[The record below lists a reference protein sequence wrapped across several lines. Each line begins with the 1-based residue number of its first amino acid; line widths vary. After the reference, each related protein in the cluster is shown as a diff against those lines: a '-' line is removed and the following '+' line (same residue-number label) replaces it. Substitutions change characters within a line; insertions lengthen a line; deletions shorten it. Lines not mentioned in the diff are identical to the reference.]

1 MLGQSHEQPPTSGY
15 TAAQRTNRKTRMPLS
30 SEAIGAQTDFI
41 EHQTDRRWLMAY
53 AASLGDMNPQYL
65 DTTGPTVAHPVF
77 PVCLEWPA
85 ILATRQL
92 AQMTG
97 LTDAEAA
104 KGVHASHDLHLY
116 RPIVAGETLRT
127 QTTVID
133 ARAIRP
139 GAAFVMQLDTL
150 DRHDQLVCRTYQT
163 SIYRGVAADAE
174 TSVAKQVPAWPMAGR
189 HFHAVQNHTI
199 AVNGNLAHTYTECA
213 HIFNPIHTDKQVALE
228 AGLPDI
234 ILHGTATLALA
245 ISTLVN
251 EYLDGDPTRVKRL
264 GGRFA
269 AMVLMPSDIQLKVGE
284 AEDDC
289 LSFRVMNAEG
299 QEAISQGFLVYR

>member
-1 MLGQSHEQPPTSGY
+1 
-15 TAAQRTNRKTRMPLS
+15 MPLS
-30 SEAIGAQTDFI
+30 AKAIGTQTDFI
-41 EHQTDRRWLMAY
+41 EHQTDLRWLMAY
-53 AASLGDMNPQYL
+53 AASLGDLNPQYL
-65 DTTGPTVAHPVF
+65 DTTGPTIAHPVF

-139 GAAFVMQLDTL
+139 GAAFVMRLDTL
-150 DRHDQLVCRTYQT
+150 DSRDELVCRTYQT
-163 SIYRGVAADAE
+163 SIYRGVAVESDVH
-174 TSVAKQVPAWPMAGR
+174 TSVMEQSPAWPTSGQLSLSTR
-189 HFHAVQNHTI
+189 NHAI
-199 AVNGNLAHTYTECA
+199 AVDGNLAHTYTECA
-213 HIFNPIHTDKQVALE
+213 RIFNPIHTDKQVALN

-245 ISTLVN
+245 VSTLVN
-251 EYLDGDPTRVKRL
+251 EYLDGDATRVQRL

-269 AMVLMPSDIQLKVGE
+269 AMVLMPSVIHLEVDE
-284 AEDDC
+284 AKDSC

-299 QEAISQGFLVYR
+299 QQAVSQGFLVYR

>member
-1 MLGQSHEQPPTSGY
+1 
-15 TAAQRTNRKTRMPLS
+15 MPLS
-30 SEAIGAQTDFI
+30 AKAIGAKTDFI
-41 EHQTDRRWLMAY
+41 EHQTDLRWLMAY

-133 ARAIRP
+133 ARGIRP
-139 GAAFVMQLDTL
+139 GAAFVMRLDTL
-150 DRHDQLVCRTYQT
+150 DSHDQLVCRTYQT
-163 SIYRGVAADAE
+163 SIYRGVATDTE
-174 TSVAKQVPAWPMAGR
+174 TSVAEPVPAWPLAGR
-189 HFHAVQNHTI
+189 EFHPAVQHTI
-199 AVNGNLAHTYTECA
+199 AVGGNLAHTYTECA
-213 HIFNPIHTDKQVALE
+213 HIFNPIHTDKQVALD

-251 EYLDGDPTRVKRL
+251 EYLDGDPTRVERL

-269 AMVLMPSDIQLKVGE
+269 AMVLMPSDIQLEVGKTQGS
-284 AEDDC
+284 C
-289 LSFRVMNAEG
+289 LSFRVINAEG
-299 QEAISQGFLVYR
+299 QEAVSQGFLVYR

>member
-1 MLGQSHEQPPTSGY
+1 
-15 TAAQRTNRKTRMPLS
+15 MPLS
-30 SEAIGAQTDFI
+30 AKAIGAKTDFI
-41 EHQTDRRWLMAY
+41 EHQTDLRWLMAY

-133 ARAIRP
+133 ARGIRP
-139 GAAFVMQLDTL
+139 GAAFVMRLDTL
-150 DRHDQLVCRTYQT
+150 DSHDQLVCRTYQT
-163 SIYRGVAADAE
+163 SIYRGVAADTE
-174 TSVAKQVPAWPMAGR
+174 TSVAEPVPTWPSAGR
-189 HFHAVQNHTI
+189 EFHPTAHHTI
-199 AVNGNLAHTYTECA
+199 SVGGNLAHTYTECA
-213 HIFNPIHTDKQVALE
+213 HIFNPIHTDKQVALD

-251 EYLDGDPTRVKRL
+251 EYLDGDPTRVERL

-269 AMVLMPSDIQLKVGE
+269 AMVLMPSDIQLEVGKTQGS
-284 AEDDC
+284 C
-289 LSFRVMNAEG
+289 LSFRVINAEG
-299 QEAISQGFLVYR
+299 QEAVSQGFLVYR